1 VQNQAKYIGYQTAG
15 INQME
20 TQIRLEQAYERL
32 DQADIALVG
41 MQSMTPLLEEE
52 WIARRELKVSQVN
65 ALKIGASQA
74 NAQLQRMLGEMSTGF
89 RDELDLL
96 TAG

>member
-1 VQNQAKYIGYQTAG
+1 
-15 INQME
+15 ME
-20 TQIRLEQAYERL
+20 AQVKLEQAYERL
-32 DQADIALVG
+32 DQADMALQG
-41 MQSMTPLLEEE
+41 MQSITPLIEEE
-52 WIARRELKVSQVN
+52 WQARRELKISQVN

-89 RDELDLL
+89 RNELDLL